1 MKKGIE
7 VSCEWDAS
15 GHEVTVV
22 RKERGKLTLDDI
34 REALIEWGDQDY
46 YGLVLKC
53 IDGDMLQYFE
63 DDLKGDCVELY
74 RMSDVLEV
82 MGRVKRS

>member
-7 VSCEWDAS
+7 ISCEWDAS

-22 RKERGKLTLDDI
+22 RKERGKLTLDEI
-34 REALIEWGDQDY
+34 REAVTSWGDQDY

-53 IDGDMLQYFE
+53 IDGDMLQYYE

-82 MGRVKRS
+82 MGRVRSK

>member
-7 VSCEWDAS
+7 VSSEWDPQ
-15 GHEVTVV
+15 GYCVTVV
-22 RKERGKLTLDDI
+22 RKARGKLTLDEI
-34 REALIEWGDQDY
+34 REAVTESDQDY

-53 IDGDMLQYFE
+53 MDGDMLQYFE

-74 RMSDVLEV
+74 RMSDVLELL
-82 MGRVKRS
+82 GRLKKL

>member
-7 VSCEWDAS
+7 VSCEWDTS

-34 REALIEWGDQDY
+34 REAVTESDQDY

-74 RMSDVLEV
+74 RMSDVLELL
-82 MGRVKRS
+82 GRLKKL